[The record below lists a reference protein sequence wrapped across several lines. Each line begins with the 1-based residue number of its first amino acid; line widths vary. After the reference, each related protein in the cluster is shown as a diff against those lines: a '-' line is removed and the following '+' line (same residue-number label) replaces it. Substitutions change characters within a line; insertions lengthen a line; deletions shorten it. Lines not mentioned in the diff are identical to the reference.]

1 MIRSL
6 TSHALSPCNQTAY
19 WKQMVLHNC
28 KICSSLWLHY
38 DENMRVLLF
47 AAWQCTT
54 PIYYNYCCCCCC
66 CSFFAGVSTELENA
80 TMESRSKSQNRRLIL
95 ARATFFSLS
104 VLSVPKTA
112 RTSWFA
118 SSRQIY
124 TYPPKTTN
132 EFACQCKENSQVFP
146 YLAPYFG
153 SNVCRCLHI
162 PQSIREC
169 QRNICVYAL

>member
-54 PIYYNYCCCCCC
+54 PIYYNYYCCCCCC

-95 ARATFFSLS
+95 ARATFFLSLCS
-104 VLSVPKTA
+104 PCRKPHAHHDLPLQGRFILIPRKQQTNSHVNAKRTA
-112 RTSWFA
+112 KFS
-118 SSRQIY
+118 
-124 TYPPKTTN
+124 
-132 EFACQCKENSQVFP
+132 
-146 YLAPYFG
+146 
-153 SNVCRCLHI
+153 HI
-162 PQSIREC
+162 
-169 QRNICVYAL
+169 